1 MIGDLER
8 PDCFGSVT
16 TMRSAT
22 LKGLLYSR
30 QTVPSLRLLRENGD
44 VFLVVGDDRDTV
56 QTVVSIPTQDL
67 AFPAPDQIRL
77 GEWVLCCDS
86 APNAI
91 ELARLFVSWGAIL
104 STNRN
109 LMHEVLEDGQALHFS
124 SREDDIKRL
133 RREMEIH
140 AFLAKA
146 LPESM
151 VEYRGVCRFDRRHF
165 VVTKLMVHGDLHAF
179 MSHHNQGLHERT
191 IGSFLVSLL
200 EAVEAIHALEIAHRD
215 IKPENLLLKA
225 LGPLPSL
232 TLCDLGYALKLSD
245 ARSAQERC
253 GTIGYAAPEVFQ
265 KSSKID
271 WLKADMF
278 SCGSVLHDLVFVAPL
293 IPVSVADQEARA
305 LCNATISVT
314 EDEDGSGQGDEEE
327 ESGVPLQQGKDSEG
341 LEDLLHASIRY
352 SDPARMREL
361 AEEYRKSGKTIA
373 DVFGEDF
380 IRDFMADPA
389 TVMQTIVTQVL
400 VERPVN
406 QTAAQRVDLLEQ
418 LVDFVSQVDN
428 AVNLNT
434 MGGLR
439 PLFHLFNGDARNATT
454 EERTAAG
461 WVLGTALSNNED
473 VQATLL
479 EEFLRALD
487 VMFETL
493 YDSVR
498 SGETS
503 LAGKAAFCLSALL
516 RNNLAL
522 QETAGERGRFK
533 ELLDH
538 FGEYGPAVGSKVATL
553 LSTVV
558 QQQVG
563 SRSHDNTTII
573 QWLGEDQILTVRDLA
588 QRLMSDQSGYSLDE
602 SLRVIEFLEAAAGLT
617 EEPPMVELRTGLPD
631 LWQKWRTWCVASLGA
646 DEEWCSHSDGEE
658 EGGQADR
665 EEL

>member
-1 MIGDLER
+1 
-8 PDCFGSVT
+8 
-16 TMRSAT
+16 
-22 LKGLLYSR
+22 
-30 QTVPSLRLLRENGD
+30 LLRENGD
-44 VFLVVGDDRDTV
+44 VFLVVGDDRETV
-56 QTVVSIPTQDL
+56 QMAISIPTQDL
-67 AFPAPDQIRL
+67 TFPAPDRIQL
-77 GEWVLCCDS
+77 GEWVLRCDS

-91 ELARLFVSWGAIL
+91 ELARLFVSCGAIL
-104 STNRN
+104 ATNRN
-109 LMHEVLEDGQALHFS
+109 LMHEVLGNGQALHFS
-124 SREDDIKRL
+124 SREDDLERL

-140 AFLAKA
+140 ALLAKA
-146 LPESM
+146 LPESV
-151 VEYRGVCRFDRRHF
+151 VEYRGVWRLDRRLF
-165 VVTKLMVHGDLHAF
+165 LVTDLMVHGDLHAF

-191 IGSFLVSLL
+191 IGSLLVSLL
-200 EAVEAIHALEIAHRD
+200 EAVEAIHAFEIAHRD
-215 IKPENLLLKA
+215 IKPENLLLKS
-225 LGPLPSL
+225 LQPSPSL
-232 TLCDLGYALKLSD
+232 TLCDLGYAMKLSD
-245 ARSAQERC
+245 VRSAQERC

-278 SCGSVLHDLVFVAPL
+278 YCGSVLHDLVFAAPL
-293 IPVSVADQEARA
+293 ILASVVDQEARA
-305 LCNATISVT
+305 LCNATIAVT
-314 EDEDGSGQGDEEE
+314 EDEDGSGQTGGLQLVPVEGDEEE

-352 SDPARMREL
+352 SDPARMKEL
-361 AEEYRKSGKTIA
+361 AEEYKKSGKTIA

-380 IRDFMADPA
+380 IRDFMTDPA
-389 TVMQTIVTQVL
+389 TVMQTIVNQVL
-400 VERPVN
+400 IERPVN
-406 QTAAQRVDLLEQ
+406 QTAEQRVDLLEQ

-439 PLFHLFNGDARNATT
+439 PLFHLFNGDERNATI

-461 WVLGTALSNNED
+461 WVLGTALSNNEA
-473 VQATLL
+473 VQAILL
-479 EEFLRALD
+479 EEFPRALD
-487 VMFETL
+487 SMFETL

-522 QETAGERGRFK
+522 QETAGEGGRFK

-558 QQQVG
+558 QQQQD
-563 SRSHDNTTII
+563 SHSHDNTTII
-573 QWLGEDQILTVRDLA
+573 QWLGEDQILAVKNLA

-617 EEPPMVELRTGLPD
+617 DDTPMVELQKGLPE
-631 LWQKWRTWCVASLGA
+631 LRQKWRNWCVASLGA
-646 DEEWCSHSDGEE
+646 GEEWCSHFDGEG